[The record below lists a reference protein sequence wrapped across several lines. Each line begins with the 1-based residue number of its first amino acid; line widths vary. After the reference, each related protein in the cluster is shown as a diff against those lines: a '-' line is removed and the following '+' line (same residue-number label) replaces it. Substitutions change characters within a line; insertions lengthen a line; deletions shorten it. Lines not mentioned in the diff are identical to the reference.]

1 MTPVRKRFN
10 AFEDTPEAEDT
21 PLAINKITPSFTQPK
36 KADELPPV
44 ERIERLK
51 PSQMMPDRFQP
62 RRLLPAS
69 IRNPFYNGLINCYQ
83 AGEQWLTL
91 ARQDS
96 GYQATIDRL
105 LSMGKFL

>member
-1 MTPVRKRFN
+1 MAGNRKRFN
-10 AFEDTPEAEDT
+10 AFEDTPEAEEN

-36 KADELPPV
+36 RLEELPQV

-69 IRNPFYNGLINCYQ
+69 IRSVFYRGDISCYQ
-83 AGEQWLTL
+83 AAERG
-91 ARQDS
+91 
-96 GYQATIDRL
+96 
-105 LSMGKFL
+105 